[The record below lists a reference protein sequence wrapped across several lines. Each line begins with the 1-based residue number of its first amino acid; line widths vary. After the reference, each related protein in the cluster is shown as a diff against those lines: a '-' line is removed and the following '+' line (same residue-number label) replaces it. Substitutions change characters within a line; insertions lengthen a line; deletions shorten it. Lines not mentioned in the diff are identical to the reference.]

1 MAVSKLYS
9 FPFLFKEGIQK
20 DNGAILKVKRIVIPK
35 IQRAYAQGR
44 ESEKNVREVFLNDI
58 FEHLCSGQS
67 MELNFIYGTM
77 NRGDFELLDGQ
88 QRLTTLYLL
97 YWYVSNVES
106 DDRLDFLQNFVYDTR
121 TTSTD
126 FLTHLSNRKYA
137 INDKP
142 STIITKSKF
151 YTHAYS
157 YDSTVE
163 SMLNMLDSIHERYVK
178 LDGIKVLHNLD
189 KIQFYVEL
197 LDDYAYPEELYIKM
211 NARGLKLTP
220 FENFK
225 ADMVKYLKSNGY
237 DRLVDYA
244 GKLGVRQMPY
254 YMRFSTK
261 MDNMWTD
268 MFWKDIKTDEECC
281 AAFFRFFYR
290 FMANKYITIVMPDQ
304 NADSFRF
311 DDVYSFF
318 DEKSEKQIARYEGF
332 NKYSSILTT
341 HPSFIEEMELVLDTF
356 SEYYTSVIAP
366 LLTPVWEETSWNYYS
381 PHHVYDRR
389 CAIKFAAVTEYIIA
403 CKNIHAFQPDNF
415 ARWMRIVNNVV
426 ENTNIDGIR
435 PQVGL
440 TRRLVGILSSH
451 TAIRDIYRCMS
462 GLTLEKNVN
471 RALAEEVIKAKM
483 IVDHPSE
490 AWESAFLEAEHH
502 PFLKGMIGFYLNE
515 GDSLDLFKNR
525 YERICEMFDA
535 DGITAPFREK
545 HILLRSLLCQLTDQ
559 YGDNGFND
567 QPITEKVE
575 RDKHI
580 KNTLASR
587 HSIRELFKN
596 VTLAHSREEVLDM
609 LAEEID
615 RERDLSH
622 LTLEAKLAYFRI
634 KDDVRLYDWIMSEE
648 CSKGKMMKIQSLYG
662 NIFVNIPRS
671 WWSKVIID
679 TERHLMIPKLIELY
693 GFSLVDENLQAMY
706 NCVGDYYGYG
716 IDLVKKIGKCTIFVR
731 FDTSHNLF
739 VKISGISNDKAR
751 ELHGRYPDL
760 SQTEKS
766 ENDYRHFGFTHYTT
780 YSDSFRN
787 IVDLVEKATELAE
800 NIEDE
805 MHDNMDI

>member
-9 FPFLFKEGIQK
+9 FPSLFREGIQK
-20 DNGAILKVKRIVIPK
+20 ENGTIREVKRIVIPK

-44 ESEKNVREVFLNDI
+44 ESEENVREVFLDDI
-58 FEHLCSGQS
+58 FEHLCNDKS

-77 NRGDFELLDGQ
+77 NGEDFELLDGQ

-106 DDRLDFLQNFVYDTR
+106 DNRLDFLQNFVYDTR

-126 FLTHLSNRKYA
+126 FLAHLSSRKYV
-137 INDKP
+137 ISDNP
-142 STIITKSKF
+142 SKIITKSKF

-163 SMLNMLDSIHERYVK
+163 AMLNMLDAIHERYIK
-178 LDGIKVLHNLD
+178 SDGIKVLHNLD

-225 ADMVKYLKSNGY
+225 ADMVKFLKSKGY
-237 DRLVDYA
+237 DRMVDYV
-244 GKLGVRQMPY
+244 GKLGTRQMPY
-254 YMRFSTK
+254 YMCFSTK

-268 MFWKDIKTDEECC
+268 MFWKDTKTDDECS

-290 FMANKYITIVMPDQ
+290 FIANKYITAVKPDQ
-304 NADSFRF
+304 NADSFRS

-318 DEKSEKQIARYEGF
+318 DEKSENQIVRYEGF
-332 NKYSSILTT
+332 KEYSSILAA
-341 HPSFIEEMELVLDTF
+341 HPSFIEEMELVLDAF
-356 SEYYTSVIAP
+356 SEYYTTDIAP
-366 LLTPVWEETSWNYYS
+366 LLIPAWEKTSWNYYS

-403 CKNIHAFQPDNF
+403 CKSIHAFLPDNF

-426 ENTNIDGIR
+426 ENSNIDGIR

-440 TRRLVGILSSH
+440 TRRLVDIMSSDV
-451 TAIRDIYRCMS
+451 AISDIYRCMS
-462 GLTLEKNVN
+462 ELTLEKNVN

-490 AWESAFLEAEHH
+490 AWESTFVEAEHH
-502 PFLKGMIGFYLNE
+502 PFLKGMIGFYLRE
-515 GDSLDLFKNR
+515 DDSLDRFKNR
-525 YERICEMFDA
+525 HERICEMFDA

-545 HILLRSLLCQLTDQ
+545 HILLRSMLCQLTEQ

-567 QPITEKVE
+567 RPITERAE

-580 KNTLASR
+580 KNTLASC
-587 HSIRELFKN
+587 HSIREHFRN
-596 VTLAHSREEVLDM
+596 VTLAHSREETLNM
-609 LAEEID
+609 LADEID
-615 RERDLSH
+615 KERDLSQ
-622 LTLEAKLAYFRI
+622 LTIEARLAYLRI
-634 KDDVRLYDWIMSEE
+634 KDDVRLYDWIIKEE
-648 CSKGKMMKIQSLYG
+648 WSKGKIMKIQSLYG

-693 GFSLVDENLQAMY
+693 GFSLVDENQHAMY
-706 NCVGDYYGYG
+706 DRFGDYFGYG
-716 IDLVKKIGKCTIFVR
+716 IDLDKNIGKCTIRVR
-731 FDTSHNLF
+731 FDTGHNLY
-739 VKISGISNDKAR
+739 VKISGINNDKAR
-751 ELHGRYPDL
+751 ELQRRYPDL
-760 SQTEKS
+760 SIVEQN
-766 ENDYRHFGFTHYTT
+766 ENDFRQCGYTSYT
-780 YSDSFRN
+780 KYPDSYNR
-787 IVDLVEKATELAE
+787 IIKLVEKATELAE
-800 NIEDE
+800 DVGESETIF
-805 MHDNMDI
+805 